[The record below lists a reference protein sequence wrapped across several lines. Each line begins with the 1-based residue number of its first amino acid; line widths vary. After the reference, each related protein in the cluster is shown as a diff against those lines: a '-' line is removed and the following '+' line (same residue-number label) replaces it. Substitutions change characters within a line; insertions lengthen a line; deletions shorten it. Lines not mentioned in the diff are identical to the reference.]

1 MAFCGSHCGASVG
14 EDGLPSMGLQDIA
27 EFRALSESIVL
38 YPSDAVSTERAVEL
52 AANVV
57 SDTVY
62 IRTNRPKTVV
72 FYDNNEHFEI
82 GKSKVVR

>member
-1 MAFCGSHCGASVG
+1 MAFCGSHCGVSVG

-38 YPSDAVSTERAVEL
+38 YPSDAVAAERAVEL
-52 AANVV
+52 AANILT
-57 SDTVY
+57 DTVY
-62 IRTNRPKTVV
+62 IRTNRPKTNV
-72 FYDNNEHFEI
+72 FYDNNEKFEI